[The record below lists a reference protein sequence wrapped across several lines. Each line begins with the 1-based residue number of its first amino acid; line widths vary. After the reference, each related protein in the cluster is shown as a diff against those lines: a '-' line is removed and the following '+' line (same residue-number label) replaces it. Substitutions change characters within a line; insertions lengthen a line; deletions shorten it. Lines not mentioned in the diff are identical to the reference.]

1 MSDKP
6 SQRPGER
13 LFSVVLVVFSLAAL
27 WQAYTIS
34 GFSGLSTPG
43 IFPMLAA
50 ATMVLS
56 ALVILR
62 RAFAQP
68 SSGEPAAKTVS
79 RFFREIVPP
88 RHVTVVLLIAA
99 YLAVMPWLGFLA
111 ASAVFLFVTTKL
123 LWRRSLVTTLIL
135 TAGTTAAIYVV
146 FRVVFQVVLPQGTLL
161 RGLF

>member
-13 LFSVVLVVFSLAAL
+13 LFSVVLVGFSLAAL
-27 WQAYTIS
+27 WQAYQIS
-34 GFSGLSTPG
+34 GFTGLSTPG
-43 IFPMLAA
+43 IFPMLAT
-50 ATMVLS
+50 ATMVVS

-62 RAFAQP
+62 RAFIQP
-68 SSGEPAAKTVS
+68 SSGEAAGQTLR

-88 RHVTVVLLIAA
+88 RHVVVVALIAA
-99 YLAVMPWLGFLA
+99 YLAVMPWLGFLT

-123 LWRRSLVTTLIL
+123 LWRRSLLATLIL

-146 FRVVFQVVLPQGTLL
+146 FRIVFQVVLPQGTLL